1 MYFCALDEKKNQK
14 PHQKGAFVNGAAH
27 NAKSAV

>member
-14 PHQKGAFVNGAAH
+14 PHQKGAFFNGAAL